1 MANDVTQVTAG
12 APKVG
17 GALYVAPIGTTLPTS
32 ATEKLDSA
40 FVSLGYI
47 SEDGLTNENSPET
60 ETVKAWGGTTVLVTQ
75 TEKTDTFSYTLL
87 EALDVNVLKAVYGDD
102 NVTGTLETGIHVK
115 ATTAQLDSHAYVV
128 DMILRNNALKRIV
141 IAQADLSELGEIVYK
156 TDEAVG
162 YEITITALPDENG
175 VTHEEFISKAVSS
188 SDSE

>member
-1 MANDVTQVTAG
+1 MANDVNKVTVG
-12 APKVG
+12 NPKVG
-17 GALYVAPIGTTLPTS
+17 GALYVAPVGSTLPTN
-32 ATEKLDSA
+32 ATDELDGA
-40 FVSLGYI
+40 FVPLGFI

-60 ETVKAWGGTTVLVTQ
+60 DTIKAWGGTTVLVTQ

-115 ATTAQLDSHAYVV
+115 ATTEQLDSHAYVV
-128 DMILRNNALKRIV
+128 DMIMKNNALKRIV

-156 TDEAVG
+156 SDEAVG

-175 VTHEEFISKAVSS
+175 KTHDEYIAKA
-188 SDSE
+188 SE